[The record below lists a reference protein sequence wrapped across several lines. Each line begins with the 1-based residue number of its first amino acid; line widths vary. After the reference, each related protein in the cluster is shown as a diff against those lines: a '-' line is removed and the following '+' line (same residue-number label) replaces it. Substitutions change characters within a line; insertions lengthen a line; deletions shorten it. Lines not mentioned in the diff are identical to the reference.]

1 MKKILPL
8 LLLFLILGA
17 SCISIT
23 PVIVAFEANP
33 AVITAGDS
41 TTLIWNV
48 SGASS
53 VSIDQGIGVL
63 PAAGSRI
70 VSPTMTTVY
79 TLEASTGLGTA
90 YKSVVVNVNPAPIII
105 NVDINPPVI
114 NSGSS
119 AALIW
124 NVSGANSVFIDQ
136 GIGNVPLSGNRVISP
151 ASTTTY
157 TITASGTGGTASKSV
172 VIVVNPPVVAN
183 FSVNPST
190 INVGQSAT
198 LQWNVTGATSVTI
211 DQGIGTV
218 PPVGSRIVS
227 PYMTTTYNMTAS
239 SSCCTVNK
247 SVILTVGRYY
257 PYDLY
262 SYFYGYPYYG
272 EQYPYPGGSPFID
285 IFNVTPKTINAGGS
299 ATLQWYVSGAASVH
313 ISGVG
318 NVPPSGSIVI
328 SPISTATYNLTAS
341 NYFGTRTASVTI
353 KVE

>member
-8 LLLFLILGA
+8 LFVFLILGA

-33 AVITAGDS
+33 ATITAGDS
-41 TTLIWNV
+41 TILIWNV

-63 PAAGSRI
+63 PAAGSRV
-70 VSPTMTTVY
+70 VSPTITTVY

-90 YKSVVVNVNPAPIII
+90 YKSVVVNVNAAPIII

-114 NSGSS
+114 NSGGS

-124 NVSGANSVFIDQ
+124 NVSGASSVSIDQ

-157 TITASGTGGTASKSV
+157 TVTASGTGGTASKSAV
-172 VIVVNPPVVAN
+172 LVVNPPVVATFN
-183 FSVNPST
+183 VNPST

-218 PPVGSRIVS
+218 PPVGSRIVN
-227 PYMTTTYNMTAS
+227 PYMTTTYNLTAS

-262 SYFYGYPYYG
+262 FYFYGYPYYG
-272 EQYPYPGGSPFID
+272 EYPYYGGYPFID
-285 IFNVTPKTINAGGS
+285 IFNVTPKTITAGGS
-299 ATLQWYVSGAASVH
+299 ATLQWYVSGASSVS
-313 ISGVG
+313 ISGIG
-318 NVPPSGSIVI
+318 NVPSSGSIAI
-328 SPISTATYNLTAS
+328 SPSSTTTYNLTAR
-341 NYFGTRTASVTI
+341 NYFGIRTASVTI
-353 KVE
+353 QVQ